1 MNEIA
6 DKKRVKLAVMGFGV
20 VGSGTVELFY
30 KNLGKL
36 EKNAEVPLEMAYIL
50 DLRDFPESPYKNLFV
65 KTLEPILADPE
76 VSVVVE
82 CLGGLNPTYDFVKR
96 CLEAG
101 KSVVSSNKE
110 LIAEK
115 GAELLALAEKNG
127 ASLLFEGSVAGAIPI
142 LRPLRQCLIANEL
155 AEVVGILNGTTNF
168 ILTKMIKEAMTFD
181 EALAL
186 AQSLGY
192 AERDPSADIDG
203 HDACRKICILA
214 SLAFGKHVYP
224 AQVHTEGVRAITL
237 EDIAYADNWG
247 GEVKLLGRVQRLENG
262 KLMMLVA
269 PEFVSRA
276 SQLASVDDV
285 FNAVMVKG
293 DAVDKVMFFGRGAGK
308 FPTASAMLADVVE
321 AIRAKTHGVIPPCQW
336 ADSVGEDLIVPCE
349 EMVLARYFRVL
360 MKDTAA
366 GKTLIEKLFGEVQYL
381 SREGAPAGELAFLT
395 EQQAEGKTAL
405 MMEDLKAN
413 GVEILSS
420 LRVLDC
426 TWNALV

>member
-1 MNEIA
+1 MNGAE
-6 DKKRVKLAVMGFGV
+6 KKTVKLAVMGFGV

-30 KNLGKL
+30 KNREKL
-36 EKNAEVPLEMAYIL
+36 ERNAGVPLEMAYIL
-50 DLRDFPESPYKNLFV
+50 DSREFPESPYKSLLV
-65 KTLEPILADPE
+65 KSLDPILADSE

-82 CLGGLNPTYDFVKR
+82 CFGGLNPTYDFVKR

-110 LIAEK
+110 LIAVK

-127 ASLLFEGSVAGAIPI
+127 VSLLFEGSVAGAIPI

-168 ILTKMIKEAMTFD
+168 ILTKMIKESMTFD

-224 AQVHTEGVRAITL
+224 EQVHTEGVREITL

-247 GEVKLLGRVQRLENG
+247 GEVKLLGRVQRMESG
-262 KLMMLVA
+262 KLMMIVA

-308 FPTASAMLADVVE
+308 FPTASAMLADVIE
-321 AIRAKTHGVIPPCQW
+321 AIRAKNQGVIPPCQW
-336 ADSVGEDLIVPCE
+336 ADSKGEDLIVPCE
-349 EMVLARYFRVL
+349 EMVFARYFRVL
-360 MKDTAA
+360 SEDSVKC
-366 GKTLIEKLFGEVQYL
+366 KSLVEKLFGQVQYL
-381 SREGAPAGELAFLT
+381 SRPGAPANELAFLT
-395 EQQAEGKTAL
+395 EQQVEGKTAL
-405 MMEDLKAN
+405 LMEEMKSG